1 MRETLPVVVR
11 DAIKLLEQGKY
22 KQCLEGII
30 GNKIQLAHPILF
42 VVEGACYSKLG
53 EPRAA
58 LVSYRCALE
67 HPNNHAIIFNNMG
80 NIHRQLSE
88 YDHALRCFERALE
101 IQPNVAAFH
110 SNYGNCCLDFA
121 KVEKAK
127 KAFDAAIS
135 LDASSISALRGRA
148 KCFQALSD
156 FDAALVDYFKILE
169 VEPGNKEA
177 IEALV
182 YIFSI
187 SRIEHK
193 NGNTIIDI
201 NNALNSISLS
211 VDLFETPHF
220 GGLEDL
226 LRHCSVV
233 SSGLPINFEIQASQL
248 YKFNSTDLNCRRHK
262 AIFDTENI
270 IPQFCFNCYKVQVDL
285 ASIFDCIK
293 LYIYFSQLEL
303 PLSNCRKTMVE
314 LRDDIPG
321 FYKGLIYCQVLD
333 DANMIRDRLSQD
345 LPLILTHKYRVAVKH
360 GCSEYPVAFP
370 MYSNINAEGLFDFEY
385 PASWNHIEVKFDT
398 AVRSSPFILRTESII
413 DFNIYDFLVMRN
425 WVNYGVGAGDLEALE
440 LQKYFGGNDVFIEL
454 GRQRSMRYGGLMS

>member
-148 KCFQALSD
+148 KLRLKFQVQHPAPMGHRML
-156 FDAALVDYFKILE
+156 
-169 VEPGNKEA
+169 
-177 IEALV
+177 
-182 YIFSI
+182 
-187 SRIEHK
+187 RW
-193 NGNTIIDI
+193 I
-201 NNALNSISLS
+201 N
-211 VDLFETPHF
+211 DT
-220 GGLEDL
+220 
-226 LRHCSVV
+226 
-233 SSGLPINFEIQASQL
+233 
-248 YKFNSTDLNCRRHK
+248 ST
-262 AIFDTENI
+262 
-270 IPQFCFNCYKVQVDL
+270 
-285 ASIFDCIK
+285 
-293 LYIYFSQLEL
+293 
-303 PLSNCRKTMVE
+303 
-314 LRDDIPG
+314 
-321 FYKGLIYCQVLD
+321 
-333 DANMIRDRLSQD
+333 
-345 LPLILTHKYRVAVKH
+345 LTVRNVA
-360 GCSEYPVAFP
+360 
-370 MYSNINAEGLFDFEY
+370 
-385 PASWNHIEVKFDT
+385 
-398 AVRSSPFILRTESII
+398 
-413 DFNIYDFLVMRN
+413 
-425 WVNYGVGAGDLEALE
+425 
-440 LQKYFGGNDVFIEL
+440 
-454 GRQRSMRYGGLMS
+454 